1 MNDRTQMLGA
11 DPNRTRLGAPP
22 FAEGPAFDPN
32 RTIVGSVAR
41 ENLTV
46 TVAPQQCP
54 VCRTFNPAGL
64 VYCNACGLIFGT
76 ALEGDAFG
84 APAVQ
89 LPKLVEGSGRE
100 HPIREGET
108 IVGREGDVALAST
121 LVSRRHARLTKSG
134 DAVALE
140 DLGSTNGT
148 KRDGVPLAPGERVG
162 LSGGETVSFGGLE
175 LRFELPGAG
184 GGQATQQFGGNRT
197 AAISA
202 PPSAKPYARL
212 VGTLPDGAAVDLPLK
227 MGVNTFGR
235 RAGADAVV
243 ADPYVSGKHGEIEV
257 TETEVYVRD
266 TGSTNGTVVGGA
278 KLPPDQRTRLEPGEE
293 IVLGSLRLRVER

>member
-1 MNDRTQMLGA
+1 MDNRTQMLGG
-11 DPNRTRLGAPP
+11 DPNRTQLGVPP
-22 FAEGPAFDPN
+22 QAGGADFDPN
-32 RTIVGSVAR
+32 RTIIGSVAR

-64 VYCNACGLIFGT
+64 IYCNACGLIFGT

-100 HPIREGET
+100 HAVREGET

-121 LVSRRHARLTKSG
+121 GVSRRHAKLTKSG
-134 DAVALE
+134 DSVTLE

-148 KRDGVPLAPGERVG
+148 KRDGVPLAAGERVA
-162 LSGGETVSFGGLE
+162 LSGGETISFGGVE
-175 LRFELPGAG
+175 LRYELPGG
-184 GGQATQQFGGNRT
+184 KGGQATQQFGGNKT

-202 PPSAKPYARL
+202 PPSAKPFARL
-212 VGTLPDGAAVDLPLK
+212 VGEGVDIPLK
-227 MGVNTFGR
+227 LGVNTFGR
-235 RAGADAVV
+235 RAGNDAVV
-243 ADPYVSGKHGEIEV
+243 PDPYISGKHGEIEV
-257 TETEVYVRD
+257 TESEVYVRD

-278 KLPPDQRTRLEPGEE
+278 KLPADQRTKLEPGEE